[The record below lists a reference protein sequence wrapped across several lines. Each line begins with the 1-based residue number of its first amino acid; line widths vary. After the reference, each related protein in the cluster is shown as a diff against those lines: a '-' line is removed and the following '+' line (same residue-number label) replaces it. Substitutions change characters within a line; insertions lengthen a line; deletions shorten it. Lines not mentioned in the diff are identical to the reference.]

1 MYRNSL
7 KLLGGAVAL
16 AMVATNASAVTTID
30 GNGTIFLNV
39 NDLTTNSSFVFDT
52 GINVASFT
60 GASSIAPI
68 DVTGANWSSFLASK
82 TSASDIVEYSVVGGS
97 SGTSPKETVVF
108 TGTSA
113 TQAQPGAS
121 VDAAYGALGGLLGQ
135 INGGAGINGSTFVS
149 ASSPPGGGWATGGYE
164 IVLNNNAVVSDA
176 QSLGQSLGFYKL
188 TTSNPKSTTIIGGY
202 QAFAG
207 SWNLSTAGILSY
219 TVSQVPLPAPLLLLL
234 SGLGLMGVISRR
246 GKSAGEVHFDGAAAV

>member
-1 MYRNSL
+1 MSRHTL

-16 AMVATNASAVTTID
+16 ALAATNASAVTTID

-60 GASSIAPI
+60 GTSSVTGI
-68 DVTGANWSSFLASK
+68 DVTGTNWSSFLASK
-82 TSASDIVEYSVVGGS
+82 TNSNDIVEYSVVGGS
-97 SGTSPKETVVF
+97 SGTSPKETIVF
-108 TGTSA
+108 TGTST
-113 TQAQPGAS
+113 TQAQPGAN

-135 INGGAGINGSTFVS
+135 INNGAGINGSTFVPSS
-149 ASSPPGGGWATGGYE
+149 APTAGGWATGGYE

-202 QAFAG
+202 QEFLG
-207 SWNLSTAGILSY
+207 RWTLSTSGILSY
-219 TVSQVPLPAPLLLLL
+219 DVVATPLPAPLLLLL

-246 GKSAGEVHFDGAAAV
+246 GKSAGEAQFDGAAAV